1 MGVGPLSVDQ
11 VTFRIFAALC
21 AVLILKNLAL
31 AVLTAAA
38 RMLGRAWLNPEDA
51 RLLGGEVK
59 VDERVERVRR
69 AHQNSLE
76 NDPLFL
82 IAGLLY
88 LLVGAPESGMQAYG
102 YTYVLARLAHA
113 AFYVAGLQP
122 FRTASF
128 LVGWLACVGMSVQVL
143 VKAFA

>member
-1 MGVGPLSVDQ
+1 MGPLSVDQ

-21 AVLILKNLAL
+21 AVLILKNLGL

-38 RMLGRAWLNPEDA
+38 RSQGKAWLNPEDA
-51 RLLGGEVK
+51 KLLGGDVK
-59 VDERVERVRR
+59 ADDRVERVRR
-69 AHQNSLE
+69 AHANSLE

-102 YTYVLARLAHA
+102 YTYVIARFAHA
-113 AFYVAGLQP
+113 GFYVAGLQP

-128 LVGWLACVGMSVQVL
+128 LVGLLACTGMSVQVL
-143 VKAFA
+143 LKAFA